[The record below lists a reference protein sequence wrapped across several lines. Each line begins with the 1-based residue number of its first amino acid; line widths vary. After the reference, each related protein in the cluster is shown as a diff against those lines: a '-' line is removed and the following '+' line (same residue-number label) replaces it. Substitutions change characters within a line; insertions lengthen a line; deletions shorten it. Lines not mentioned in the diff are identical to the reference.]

1 MLQGA
6 STYATFTYILD
17 TVFGTTGQ
25 SKRGI
30 TNDFDFTDTPID
42 DRGY

>member
-1 MLQGA
+1 MLQAA

-17 TVFGTTGQ
+17 LVFGSSGQ
-25 SKRGI
+25 PKIGADK
-30 TNDFDFTDTPID
+30 DFDFTDTPIE